1 VLNTILNRFSSAYT
15 TKKPTYKPIYPCEHV
30 QLACR
35 NNEVLEIKTN
45 TINLQKLSLFGLST
59 NNTRVN
65 FSQGLVKR
73 ITNAHKQ
80 TIKMVN
86 MNMAHTKTY
95 LQGIRSVGHK
105 HWQRTKYK
113 WYFLSYLS
121 LQKDTSN
128 LRCQSS
134 DDNEQHC
141 RCGAYKHETKILA
154 NINVLVPHFHTP
166 YESAR
171 TG

>member
-1 VLNTILNRFSSAYT
+1 MWTCAIS
-15 TKKPTYKPIYPCEHV
+15 
-30 QLACR
+30 
-35 NNEVLEIKTN
+35 
-45 TINLQKLSLFGLST
+45 LQKQRSSRNQNKHDKLAKTLAFRII
-59 NNTRVN
+59 NKHTRVN

-154 NINVLVPHFHTP
+154 NINVLVPHFRPMNQRALANFYFISQVCVTWLTLLSLSH
-166 YESAR
+166 
-171 TG
+171 